1 MPFCYAPKAPPTCRV
16 IEHVR
21 RFGGRSGGGFTRQQ
35 NRTENSLA
43 PPGAPAFARY
53 MNRSTRLAVR
63 LLAIGVI
70 VVGAVV
76 LLPEVLGG
84 LERLLRI
91 IRVNWWL
98 VVLVAL
104 AVWTLLALGKKR

>member
-1 MPFCYAPKAPPTCRV
+1 
-16 IEHVR
+16 
-21 RFGGRSGGGFTRQQ
+21 
-35 NRTENSLA
+35 
-43 PPGAPAFARY
+43 
-53 MNRSTRLAVR
+53 MNRNTRLTVR
-63 LLAIGVI
+63 LLAIGV
-70 VVGAVV
+70 VLVGTVV

-104 AVWTLLALGKKR
+104 AVWTLLVLGKKR

>member
-1 MPFCYAPKAPPTCRV
+1 
-16 IEHVR
+16 
-21 RFGGRSGGGFTRQQ
+21 
-35 NRTENSLA
+35 
-43 PPGAPAFARY
+43 

-63 LLAIGVI
+63 LLAIAVI

-98 VVLVAL
+98 VLLVAL
-104 AVWTLLALGKKR
+104 AIWTLLALGKKR

>member
-1 MPFCYAPKAPPTCRV
+1 
-16 IEHVR
+16 
-21 RFGGRSGGGFTRQQ
+21 
-35 NRTENSLA
+35 
-43 PPGAPAFARY
+43 
-53 MNRSTRLAVR
+53 MNRNTRLAVR
-63 LLAIGVI
+63 LLAITVL

-98 VVLVAL
+98 VVLVGL
-104 AVWTLLALGKKR
+104 AILTLLALGKKR

>member
-1 MPFCYAPKAPPTCRV
+1 
-16 IEHVR
+16 
-21 RFGGRSGGGFTRQQ
+21 
-35 NRTENSLA
+35 
-43 PPGAPAFARY
+43 

-104 AVWTLLALGKKR
+104 AIWTLLASGKKR